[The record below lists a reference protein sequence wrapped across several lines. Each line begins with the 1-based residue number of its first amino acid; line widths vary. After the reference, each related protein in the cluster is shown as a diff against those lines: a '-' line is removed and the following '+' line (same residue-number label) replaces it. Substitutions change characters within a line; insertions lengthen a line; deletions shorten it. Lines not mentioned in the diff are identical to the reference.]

1 MPEAKTAVVI
11 PAYRVAGQIKDVVMS
26 VPEGV
31 GHIIVVDDG
40 CPESSGKE
48 AETTGRENLTV
59 LYHERN
65 RGVGAAVVTGY
76 KKALELGADIVVKLD
91 GDGQMDPAYID
102 SLVEPLLQDD
112 ADFTK
117 GNRFRE
123 FGRLRKMPWVRLLGN
138 SVLSFLVKAASGY
151 WDIVDPTNG
160 YTAAHRRALERL
172 NLDKISKRYFFESD
186 MLINLNIAGGV
197 VKDISMPARYGS
209 EKSSLSVGKV
219 LFQFPPKLLGGLIK
233 RIVLKYFIYDFNM
246 ASVYLLL
253 GIPLF
258 LFGVIFGAVKW
269 IETFYTGEATPLG
282 TIMLAALPIIL
293 ALEMLLQA
301 VNIDINSVP
310 GKRR

>member
-1 MPEAKTAVVI
+1 
-11 PAYRVAGQIKDVVMS
+11 
-26 VPEGV
+26 
-31 GHIIVVDDG
+31 
-40 CPESSGKE
+40 
-48 AETTGRENLTV
+48 
-59 LYHERN
+59 
-65 RGVGAAVVTGY
+65 
-76 KKALELGADIVVKLD
+76 
-91 GDGQMDPAYID
+91 
-102 SLVEPLLQDD
+102 
-112 ADFTK
+112 
-117 GNRFRE
+117 
-123 FGRLRKMPWVRLLGN
+123 
-138 SVLSFLVKAASGY
+138 
-151 WDIVDPTNG
+151 
-160 YTAAHRRALERL
+160 
-172 NLDKISKRYFFESD
+172 